1 MLSRAVKT
9 HQHQL
14 IRFKTT
20 SSSEYQYLQRSKLPT
35 NTFQA
40 SLPRLPIPLLEKS
53 CERYLTALRPI
64 AAEDTFKKS
73 EATVNKF
80 RAKVGYELQQKL
92 KEHDTANKHTSYIS
106 KPWFEMY
113 LRDRAPLP
121 LNYNPAL
128 VWKHDERKE
137 YNTQLV
143 KASNFVISSLRFYK
157 SLKENILE
165 PEVFHMNARKSDTE
179 QFRKTIKFTPRFV
192 KTYVAY
198 AFKAFPLDM
207 SQYAGLFGATRIPET
222 DMDRIFRED
231 NPRHLIVMR
240 KGQFFT
246 VDVLNENGDISEPEE
261 IMGMEDFF
269 LYLVISFTFEVLVDV
284 MKDVARIHI
293 LSFNVSSAAVLCTFR

>member
-1 MLSRAVKT
+1 MLSRAAKS
-9 HQHQL
+9 HQIQL
-14 IRFKTT
+14 IRCKTT
-20 SSSEYQYLQRSKLPT
+20 SSVDYQYLQRSKLPT
-35 NTFQA
+35 KVFQA

-64 AAEDTFKKS
+64 VNEDTFKRT
-73 EATVNKF
+73 EGIVNKF
-80 RAKVGYELQQKL
+80 RSTVGYELQQKL
-92 KEHDTANKHTSYIS
+92 KEHDAANKHTSYIS

-137 YNTQLV
+137 YNSQLV
-143 KASNFVISSLRFYK
+143 RASNFVISSLRFYK

-165 PEVFHMNARKSDTE
+165 PEVFHMNAKKSDTD
-179 QFRKTIKFTPRFV
+179 QFRNTIKFTPSFV

-207 SQYAGLFGATRIPET
+207 SQYDGLFGASRIPGRG
-222 DMDRIFRED
+222 MDSIYREE
-231 NPRHLIVMR
+231 NPRHLLVMR

-246 VDVLNENGDISEPEE
+246 VDVLDENGDIPEPEE
-261 IMGMEDFF
+261 IMGEWFF
-269 LYLVISFTFEVLVDV
+269 
-284 MKDVARIHI
+284 I
-293 LSFNVSSAAVLCTFR
+293 LF

>member
-1 MLSRAVKT
+1 MLFKAVKSP
-9 HQHQL
+9 QNPL

-20 SSSEYQYLQRSKLPT
+20 SSREYQYLQRSKLPT
-35 NTFQA
+35 NVFQS

-53 CERYLTALRPI
+53 CDRYLTALRPI
-64 AAEDTFKKS
+64 ATEDTFKKS
-73 EATVNKF
+73 EAIVQKF
-80 RAKVGYELQQKL
+80 RSTVGYELQQKL

-157 SLKENILE
+157 SLQENLLE
-165 PEVFHMNARKSDTE
+165 PEVFHMNAKKSDTD
-179 QFRKTIKFTPRFV
+179 QFRNTIKFTPSFV

-207 SQYAGLFGATRIPET
+207 SQYAGLFGASRIPET
-222 DMDRIFRED
+222 DMDRIFREA
-231 NPRHLIVMR
+231 NSRHLLVMR

-246 VDVLNENGDISEPEE
+246 IDVLNESGDIPEPEE
-261 IMGMEDFF
+261 IMGEIYIMVLIIYVLKRSLQVSKLF
-269 LYLVISFTFEVLVDV
+269 LSKSWLQFLKYFP
-284 MKDVARIHI
+284 
-293 LSFNVSSAAVLCTFR
+293 